1 MEPEAKYTLVGAS
14 ALVLVGLLA
23 AAIVWLLASGQR
35 EELQGYTIYFAKQSL
50 EGLEVRSDVRMKGI
64 RVGAVTG
71 FSFSSS
77 RPGTVEVTIGI
88 SPKAPVRTSTRA
100 VVDRNLVTSLA
111 TIRLVNGDETSALVD
126 RTESGDTAPVIAEGS
141 SQLQQFSDTA
151 NQLAARVDET
161 LRRVNTLL
169 SNENTA
175 TIGATLVNL
184 QSLTQ
189 HAGVAIDHLDRTVE
203 SIGRTSEQAHVAL
216 QGLGGDA
223 HKVAGTVDELATQA
237 KMSLREITGST
248 ARLTTDLSH
257 IADASEAL
265 LGNSDL
271 EVRATS
277 AQLRATAAALGTTAR
292 KFNDPRAAV
301 FGPAAEN
308 LGPGEGRR

>member
-23 AAIVWLLASGQR
+23 AVIVWLLASGKR
-35 EELQGYTIYFAKQSL
+35 EEVQGYTIYFAKQSL

-71 FSFSSS
+71 FSFSSN

-111 TIRLVNGDETSALVD
+111 TIRLVNGDETSSLVE
-126 RTESGDTAPVIAEGS
+126 RTDAGDPSPVIAEGS
-141 SQLQQFSDTA
+141 SQLQHFSDTA
-151 NQLAARVDET
+151 NQLAARADET
-161 LRRVNTLL
+161 MRRINTLL

-175 TIGATLVNL
+175 TISATLVNL
-184 QSLTQ
+184 QDLTK

-203 SIGRTSEQAHVAL
+203 SIGRTSEQARVAL
-216 QGLGGDA
+216 QGVGGDA
-223 HKVAGTVDELATQA
+223 RRIAVTVDELGTQA
-237 KMSLREITGST
+237 KTSLREITGST
-248 ARLTTDLSH
+248 TRLTTDISH

-271 EVRATS
+271 EVRSTS

-308 LGPGEGRR
+308 MGPGEGRR